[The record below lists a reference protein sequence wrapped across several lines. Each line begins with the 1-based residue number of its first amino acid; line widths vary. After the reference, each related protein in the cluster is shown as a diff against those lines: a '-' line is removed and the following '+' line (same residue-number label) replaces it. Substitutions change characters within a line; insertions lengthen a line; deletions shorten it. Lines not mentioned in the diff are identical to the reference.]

1 MPLRHA
7 AEGADKDRTGLGEL
21 EMATITSRYLTQIQ
35 DVADGETLISV
46 RGVRKWFPV
55 NTGFL
60 SSLLYKQELYVRAV
74 DGVTFDIKKG
84 EILVLAGESGC
95 GKTTTG
101 RCILYLETPTDGQ
114 IAYAGVDLA
123 TLDSNEMKELRKRM
137 QITFQDPYESLNPK
151 QSIFSIVSEPLVI
164 HRLPLSPSQRRQRVL
179 EILENVSLT
188 PPEDYIDRYPHELS
202 GGQRQRISVARALIL
217 HPQFMVADEPVSM
230 LDVSIRAEI
239 LNLLMKLRKDL
250 GLTYL
255 FITHDLAVATYI
267 ADRIAIMYLGK
278 IVEIG
283 PAHEVAFSPEH
294 PYTRALISAVPS
306 GDPTIKRRME
316 SLKGEPPS
324 PINVPPGC
332 RFHPRCPYAQE
343 ICVREVPDER
353 DMCDGHFVACH
364 FAGELGASPVA

>member
-1 MPLRHA
+1 MTIDETRVLEQSVHI
-7 AEGADKDRTGLGEL
+7 AEGQA
-21 EMATITSRYLTQIQ
+21 
-35 DVADGETLISV
+35 LIEV
-46 RGVRKWFPV
+46 RNLRKWFPV

-60 SSLLYKQELYVRAV
+60 SSILYKQSLYVRAV

-84 EILVLAGESGC
+84 EVLVLAGESGC

-101 RCILYLETPTDGQ
+101 RCVLYLEMPTDGKVV
-114 IAYAGVDLA
+114 YAGQDLA
-123 TLDSNEMKELRKRM
+123 TLDRNEIKELRKRM

-151 QSIFSIVSEPLVI
+151 QSIFSIVSEPLTV
-164 HRLPLSPSQRRQRVL
+164 HKLPLTPSQRRQRVL
-179 EILENVSLT
+179 EALESVALI
-188 PPEDYIDRYPHELS
+188 PAEDYIDRYPHELS

-217 HPQFMVADEPVSM
+217 HPEFMVADEPVSM

-239 LNLLMKLRKDL
+239 LNLLLDLREQL

-267 ADRIAIMYLGK
+267 ADRIAIMYLGR
-278 IVEIG
+278 VMEIG
-283 PAHEVAFSPEH
+283 PSHEVAFNSMH

-306 GDPTIKRRME
+306 GDPTVKRRVE

-332 RFHPRCPYAQE
+332 RFHPRCPFAQE
-343 ICVREVPDER
+343 ICVREIPEDR
-353 DMCDGHFVACH
+353 DMGNGHVVACH
-364 FAGELGASPVA
+364 FAGELGEAPTY